1 MQLVV
6 YFADF
11 HEKITPFL
19 AVERK
24 QPAFLGF
31 LRNRQVARAV
41 RVVAPFEIAEIGRR
55 EKLVLAAR
63 LVLEL
68 FLDENVLFVNGI
80 SFAQSLCKGR
90 EKLRELVVTV
100 DIRGVFLHRIL
111 HFQDG
116 GILAAFGVQYAYAV
130 RIFHGIVNV
139 LKDTFTLAAGSESID
154 RYGHAG
160 TYGYEDQ
167 NNVQSHFKIHK

>member
-1 MQLVV
+1 MAKYLST
-6 YFADF
+6 YSLASLLFRNLACTPASCSWSCTLADF

-100 DIRGVFLHRIL
+100 DIRGVFCTG
-111 HFQDG
+111 FS
-116 GILAAFGVQYAYAV
+116 
-130 RIFHGIVNV
+130 IFKMAEYSPLLVYNTPMPSV
-139 LKDTFTLAAGSESID
+139 SSTE
-154 RYGHAG
+154 
-160 TYGYEDQ
+160 
-167 NNVQSHFKIHK
+167 